1 MIAKATELFY
11 DSGMKSQL
19 LRQLPSVDR
28 IKNSESL
35 AVFMHEYGEETVTR
49 MIREVLDLLR
59 QEIQNAVEET
69 FSLEVMEVS
78 SIAERTG
85 ILIRNRYMP
94 SLRKAVNATGVIMHT
109 GLGRAAFSAQAQTAV
124 AEAAQGYCTLAIDID
139 TGRRSHRDLHLE
151 KLICELT
158 GAEAATVVNNNAAAT
173 MLILNTLAKNKE
185 VIVSRGQ
192 LVEIGGSFRMP
203 DVMAASGAILREV
216 GTTNKTHLRDYA
228 AAVNAET
235 GAIMRVHHSNYRI
248 VGFAQEPPIQDL
260 VKLAR
265 EKGLAII
272 DDLGS
277 GALVDLQRWGI
288 EHEPLVQDSIEAGV
302 DVACFS
308 GDKLVGGPQAGIIVG
323 RKDPVERIRK
333 NQLARALRIGKLTIA
348 GMEATLKLFLRPE
361 KLGQDHPVYG
371 MFSLTAAQIG
381 RRTQRLKRTLT
392 GRIPARIELTIVDG
406 GSQIGSGAV
415 PVETIPTKLLRIQSQ
430 AIAAEKLACLLRRYD
445 PPIFPRVHQDAVLLD
460 LRTVLKGEEALLE
473 KALIQILNSN

>member
-1 MIAKATELFY
+1 
-11 DSGMKSQL
+11 MKSQF

-35 AVFMHEYGEETVTR
+35 AVFMREYGEETVTR

-59 QEIQNAVEET
+59 QEIQNAVEDT
-69 FSLEVMEVS
+69 FSPDLLEIS

-109 GLGRAAFSAQAQTAV
+109 GLGRAAFSAQAQSAITEV
-124 AEAAQGYCTLAIDID
+124 AQGYCTLATDID
-139 TGRRSHRDLHLE
+139 SGRRSHRDFHLE

-203 DVMAASGAILREV
+203 DVMAASGAILKEV

-235 GAIMRVHHSNYRI
+235 GAIMRVHHSNFRI

-288 EHEPLVQDSIEAGV
+288 EREPLVQDSIEAGV
-302 DVACFS
+302 DAACFS

-333 NQLARALRIGKLTIA
+333 NQLARALRVGKLTIA
-348 GMEATLKLFLRPE
+348 GMEATLRLFLRPE
-361 KLGQDHPVYG
+361 KLEQNHPVYG

-381 RRTQRLKRTLT
+381 RRTQRLRRKLT
-392 GRIPARIELTIVDG
+392 SRILASVELTIVDG
-406 GSQIGSGAV
+406 GSQVGSGAV

-430 AIAAEKLACLLRRYD
+430 AIAAEKLACLLRRYN

-473 KALIQILNSN
+473 KALIHILNSNLKVHEEI